1 MSNPTSHSAG
11 AAGSKLIDRRP
22 ILKAMLNPKV
32 IALVGATE
40 APDSVGR
47 ALMGNLASFGGV
59 VYPINPKRSSV
70 LGVEAY
76 PNIEAVP
83 NPVDLA
89 IVATPAVTVPLVVKE
104 CADAGVKGAVI
115 ISAGFKECGPEGRKL
130 EKAIVSSRG
139 KMRLIG
145 PNCLGVMI
153 PELGLNATFSK
164 KMALPGN
171 VAFLSQSGALCI
183 SVLDWSLREKVGF
196 SAFVSTGSMIDVDW
210 GDLIDYLADDL
221 STRNI
226 LRFVG

>member
-1 MSNPTSHSAG
+1 MPEKRSRENFRRLFVKMRKSTNHRAG
-11 AAGSKLIDRRP
+11 VAGSRLIDRRP
-22 ILKAMLNPKV
+22 ILKSILNPKV
-32 IALVGATE
+32 VALVGATE

-47 ALMGNLASFGGV
+47 ALMENLASFGGV

-153 PELGLNATFSK
+153 PELGLNATFRRRWRCRVMLRSLAK
-164 KMALPGN
+164 AARCAYRSWIG
-171 VAFLSQSGALCI
+171 AFARKW
-183 SVLDWSLREKVGF
+183 D
-196 SAFVSTGSMIDVDW
+196 SAPSCRRV
-210 GDLIDYLADDL
+210 
-221 STRNI
+221 R
-226 LRFVG
+226 